1 MKKCLISIEFNINYW
16 ASPWIFIVIKYILL
30 ININNWYFSHVFGS
44 KLPSYSR
51 CCTINH
57 DVIISIAQP
66 WRHHWNVISCERH
79 VVDVWQ
85 SSSLSWFLG
94 SSCRVGNIIMYL
106 MSWRTALVLIGVL
119 FGCLLQST
127 PTHSSYD
134 RINNSPLQPV
144 HYSLYIFLA
153 HYSVSRV
160 CRHKSA

>member
-1 MKKCLISIEFNINYW
+1 MKQCLISIEFNVNYW

-51 CCTINH
+51 CCTINLG
-57 DVIISIAQP
+57 VIISIAQP

-94 SSCRVGNIIMYL
+94 SSCGKYNYVFTVVENSFGAHWSVIWVFTSINANTFILWSHQQFATLARTLFAIYFL
-106 MSWRTALVLIGVL
+106 STLQRFPRMS
-119 FGCLLQST
+119 S
-127 PTHSSYD
+127 
-134 RINNSPLQPV
+134 
-144 HYSLYIFLA
+144 
-153 HYSVSRV
+153 
-160 CRHKSA
+160 